1 MTAVQRQLPT
11 VLISMRLVRS
21 ASVAACLIAATAAAA
36 ADAERGKAVFQACA
50 ACHSDGANPLG
61 PSLKGVYGRKSGAL
75 EDYRYSPAMMRA
87 NLVWD
92 EHNLKSYIADPQGR
106 VKGNRMPFG
115 GVTDT
120 NDIDDVV
127 AFLKGY
133 K

>member
-1 MTAVQRQLPT
+1 
-11 VLISMRLVRS
+11 MRMVWS
-21 ASVAACLIAATAAAA
+21 ASAAACLITACLVAPTAAAA

-50 ACHSDGANPLG
+50 ACHNDGANPLG
-61 PSLKGVYGRKSGAL
+61 PNLKGVYGRKSGAL

-92 EHNLKSYIADPQGR
+92 ERNLKSYIANPQAR

-120 NDIDDVV
+120 TDIEDVV

>member
-1 MTAVQRQLPT
+1 VQRQLPT
-11 VLISMRLVRS
+11 VLISMRILGS
-21 ASVAACLIAATAAAA
+21 ASVAACLVATPAAA
-36 ADAERGKAVFQACA
+36 ADAERGKAVFQTCA
-50 ACHSDGANPLG
+50 ACHNDGANPLG
-61 PSLKGVYGRKSGAL
+61 PNLKGVYGRKSGAL

-92 EHNLKSYIADPQGR
+92 EPNLKSYIAYPQSR

-115 GVTDT
+115 GITDSK
-120 NDIDDVV
+120 DIDDVV

>member
-1 MTAVQRQLPT
+1 MTAVHRQLPT
-11 VLISMRLVRS
+11 VLISMRIGWS
-21 ASVAACLIAATAAAA
+21 ASVAASLIAATVAAA

-92 EHNLKSYIADPQGR
+92 EHNLKSYIADPQSR

-120 NDIDDVV
+120 KDIDDVV

>member
-1 MTAVQRQLPT
+1 MAAVTRQPQMMRR
-11 VLISMRLVRS
+11 SMRIVWS
-21 ASVAACLIAATAAAA
+21 ASVAACFVAPTAAAA
-36 ADAERGKAVFQACA
+36 ADAERGKAVFQACT
-50 ACHSDGANPLG
+50 ACHNDGANPLG

-92 EHNLKSYIADPQGR
+92 EHNLKSYIADPQSR

-120 NDIDDVV
+120 KDIDDVV